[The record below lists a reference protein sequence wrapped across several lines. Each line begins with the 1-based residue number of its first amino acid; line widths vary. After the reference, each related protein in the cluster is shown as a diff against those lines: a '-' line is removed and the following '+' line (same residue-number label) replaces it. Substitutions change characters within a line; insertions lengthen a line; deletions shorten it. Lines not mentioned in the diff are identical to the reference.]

1 MKFSKKNKILVF
13 GIVLMLFFSYKL
25 AIQKTIEVSNTYHSN
40 LDKKE
45 RIKDLPK
52 QLSFLKQKERY
63 LDSEL
68 GSLNMDHSSIQNS
81 LLKFL
86 NNEADE
92 NKVKIIEFNSPH
104 IFETDQQ
111 TKETYIFSLEGGFT
125 NILKTIHAIEN
136 KGNFGAV
143 IHLGLEKKKDYRTKR
158 TFLQVKVFLE
168 QVK

>member
-68 GSLNMDHSSIQNS
+68 GSLNIDHSSIQNS

-86 NNEADE
+86 NNEA
-92 NKVKIIEFNSPH
+92 IRTHRP
-104 IFETDQQ
+104 T
-111 TKETYIFSLEGGFT
+111 L
-125 NILKTIHAIEN
+125 
-136 KGNFGAV
+136 
-143 IHLGLEKKKDYRTKR
+143 LEKSRR
-158 TFLQVKVFLE
+158 SGRNARVQGLG
-168 QVK
+168 